1 MAQAYCVKCGE
12 KREMQNPQEART
24 KNDRKM
30 LKGTCPECG
39 TKMSL
44 FVKG

>member
-1 MAQAYCVKCGE
+1 MPEAYCVKCGE
-12 KREMQNPQEART
+12 KREMQNPEEART
-24 KNDRKM
+24 KTGRKM

-39 TKMSL
+39 SGMSL